1 MNQKPPS
8 KRVWEITIDSNWI
21 MTVGMALLLVFC
33 AWQVVR
39 EARHLVLGNLTEQVV
54 FTNVIDKIGM
64 VILAVYCFLFAFSF
78 EAFHVRLALILLG
91 TAAAFR
97 FSLSYLHVS
106 PVTVHVANIG
116 DSMADQIALAIIAFA
131 IVQWFKSVIHW
142 TPPSKTGEA
151 KS

>member
-21 MTVGMALLLVFC
+21 MTVGIALLFVSC
-33 AWQVVR
+33 IWQLIRDVR
-39 EARHLVLGNLTEQVV
+39 YLALGNLSEQVLS
-54 FTNVIDKIGM
+54 THVIDKIGI

-78 EAFHVRLALILLG
+78 QALRVRLALILLG
-91 TAAAFR
+91 AEAVVR
-97 FSLSYLHVS
+97 LSLSYLHVS
-106 PVTVHVANIG
+106 PATLHVADIG
-116 DSMADQIALAIIAFA
+116 ASLADQVALAIIAFA

-142 TPPSKTGEA
+142 VRPTKTGEA